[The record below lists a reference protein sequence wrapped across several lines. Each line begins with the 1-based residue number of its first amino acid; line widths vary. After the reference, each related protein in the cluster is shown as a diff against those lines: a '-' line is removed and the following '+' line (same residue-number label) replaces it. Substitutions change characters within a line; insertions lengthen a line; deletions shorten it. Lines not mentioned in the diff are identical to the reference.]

1 MTIIFQ
7 TAEYGAQT
15 FLTKSITTSLSC
27 NASPLQIPP
36 HPAPPPLSI
45 WLSFDS
51 LTVHQHPLTKNLHI
65 GSTFVMSLEPE
76 L

>member
-36 HPAPPPLSI
+36 PPRPPHLSI

-65 GSTFVMSLEPE
+65 GSTFVRSLEPE

>member
-7 TAEYGAQT
+7 TAEYGAQA

-36 HPAPPPLSI
+36 PHLSI

-65 GSTFVMSLEPE
+65 GSTFVRSLEPE

>member
-7 TAEYGAQT
+7 TAEYGAQA

-36 HPAPPPLSI
+36 PPHLSI

-51 LTVHQHPLTKNLHI
+51 LTVHQDPQTKNLHV
-65 GSTFVMSLEPE
+65 GSIFVRSLEPE